1 MKSVKGMTLL
11 ELMAVLGVLG
21 VLLATAVPYISGMNQ
36 SQLAD
41 RLYRELEND
50 LRYAR
55 NYSVTNGISV
65 MLEPRSG
72 WEKGWRVMGD
82 DGTGNLT
89 DELRATNV
97 ESKGHISS
105 TDFSH
110 SKPIVFSARG
120 RANKSGEIKIDVTGC
135 RGTRVRTLF
144 INRIGQVILKGE
156 SVCK

>member
-1 MKSVKGMTLL
+1 MKSVKGTTLL

-55 NYSVTNGISV
+55 NYSVTNGVSV

-72 WEKGWRVMGD
+72 WDGGWRILGD
-82 DGTGNLT
+82 NGSGTLNE
-89 DELRATNV
+89 ELRVTNL
-97 ESKGHISS
+97 ESKGNISS
-105 TDFSH
+105 DDFSK
-110 SKPIVFSARG
+110 STPIVFSARG
-120 RANKSGEIKIDVTGC
+120 RANKSGEVKIDVAGC

-144 INRIGQVILKGE
+144 INRIGQIILKGE
-156 SVCK
+156 NVCK